1 MIKILR
7 TLNISVMNLFCAVL
21 LLGSIVICRSGA
33 LAQTYPTK
41 PIRIIV
47 AGTPG
52 ASSDIIARLI
62 GAKLAESFG
71 QQVIVDNRAGAGG
84 RIGTEVAVRA
94 VPDGYTLLLMSSALV
109 VNSAVYKDLK
119 FDILKDFAPIGLLG
133 TTPSI
138 LVVNPVVPAASVT
151 ELMALAKSK
160 PGVLKFSSSGSGS
173 STQLAAEV
181 FKFMSGTDIMHV
193 PYKGTTP
200 ALTATMS
207 GEVDMQFPPM
217 TTCVSLIK
225 SGKLRGLGVTSAK
238 RTMLVPGLPAIAETV
253 PGYEF
258 MLWQGLVAPAHTPPA
273 ILARLNAEINK
284 ALKTADAQEKMA
296 AIGNEPLS
304 STQEEFA
311 SYMSAQLEKMKEA
324 VKLAGVREES

>member
-1 MIKILR
+1 MITILHKV
-7 TLNISVMNLFCAVL
+7 TIGVMNAFCAVL
-21 LLGSIVICRSGA
+21 VLGSVIVFSIDA

-41 PIRIIV
+41 PVRIIV

-62 GAKLAESFG
+62 GAKLAEGLG
-71 QQVIVDNRAGAGG
+71 QQVIVDNRAGAAG
-84 RIGTEVAVRA
+84 RIGTEIAARA

-119 FDILKDFAPIGLLG
+119 FDIVKDFAAIGLLG

-138 LVVNPVVPAASVT
+138 LVVNPAIPATSVK
-151 ELMALAKSK
+151 ELVALAKSK

-181 FKFMSGTDIMHV
+181 FKFMSGTNIMHV

-238 RTMLVPGLPAIAETV
+238 RTTLVPDLPAIAETV

-258 MLWQGLVAPAHTPPA
+258 MLWQGLVAPAKTPPA
-273 ILARLNAEINK
+273 ILAKLNTEVNK
-284 ALKTADAQEKMA
+284 ALHTADVREKMM

-304 STQEEFA
+304 STQEECA
-311 SYMSAQLEKMKEA
+311 SYISTQLEKMKEA
-324 VKLAGVREES
+324 AKLAGVNAES

>member
-1 MIKILR
+1 MIEILLKVSIGMR
-7 TLNISVMNLFCAVL
+7 NAFCAVL
-21 LLGSIVICRSGA
+21 VLGSVIMFSGDGF
-33 LAQTYPTK
+33 AQAYPAK

-62 GAKLAESFG
+62 GAKLAEGLG
-71 QQVIVDNRAGAGG
+71 QQVIVDNRAGAAG
-84 RIGTEVAVRA
+84 RIGTEIAVRA
-94 VPDGYTLLLMSSALV
+94 APDGYNLFLMSSAII
-109 VNSAVYKDLK
+109 VNSAVYRDLK
-119 FDILKDFAPIGLLG
+119 FDIIKDFAPIGLLG

-138 LVVNPVVPAASVT
+138 LVVNPAVPATSVK
-151 ELMALAKSK
+151 ELVALAKSK

-181 FKFMSGTDIMHV
+181 FKFMSGTNIMHV

-238 RTMLVPGLPAIAETV
+238 RTTLVPDLPAIAETV

-258 MLWQGLVAPAHTPPA
+258 MLWQGLVAPAQTPSV
-273 ILARLNAEINK
+273 ILAKLNAEVNK
-284 ALKTADAQEKMA
+284 ALSTEDVRDKMA
-296 AIGNEPLS
+296 ALGNEPLS
-304 STQEEFA
+304 STQEECA
-311 SYMSAQLEKMKEA
+311 SYMGTQLEKMKEA
-324 VKLAGVREES
+324 VKLAGVHAD

>member
-1 MIKILR
+1 MTQILHKV
-7 TLNISVMNLFCAVL
+7 NVGMVNAFCAVL
-21 LLGSIVICRSGA
+21 VLGSVVMFSTDA
-33 LAQTYPTK
+33 LAQAYPTK

-62 GAKLAESFG
+62 AAKLSEPLG

-84 RIGTEVAVRA
+84 RVGTEVAARA
-94 VPDGYTLLLMSSALV
+94 TPDGYTLLLTSSALV
-109 VNSAVYKDLK
+109 ANAAMYKDLK
-119 FDILKDFAPIGLLG
+119 SDIVKDFSPISLLG

-138 LVVNPVVPAASVT
+138 LVVNPAVPASSVK
-151 ELMALAKSK
+151 ELVTLAKAR
-160 PGVLKFSSSGSGS
+160 PGVLKFGSSGSGS
-173 STQLAAEV
+173 STHLAAEI
-181 FKFMSGTDIMHV
+181 FKFMAGVDIMHV

-238 RTMLVPGLPAIAETV
+238 RTTLVPGLPAIAETV

-258 MLWQGLVAPAHTPPA
+258 MLWQGLVAPAQTPPA
-273 ILARLNAEINK
+273 ILARLNSEVNR
-284 ALKTADAQEKMA
+284 ALNTAVVREQMT
-296 AIGNEPLS
+296 AIGNEPLGS
-304 STQEEFA
+304 SQHDLA
-311 SYMSAQLEKMKEA
+311 VYIGAQLEKMREA
-324 VKLAGVREES
+324 VRISGARPED